1 MLQTER
7 DGVMSDVDCKPNFF
21 IVGAPKSG
29 TTSLHNY
36 LSQHPDVFM
45 SVRKEPCFLAPDF
58 SSPAYPQTEEEYLRC
73 FRGYNGEIRV
83 GESTTSYLYS
93 RLAARRI
100 RDFAPNARII
110 AMLRHPVDMIIS
122 LHTQYCKIGIENIS
136 RFEDA
141 LEAESDRRQ
150 GKRIPNGFRYP
161 KEYLL
166 YREVG
171 KYAKQ
176 LERYFCEFGRENVH
190 VIIFDDFRQDTEGEF
205 TKVCEFLGV
214 STDFKPNFTIKN
226 PAQTPRSLML
236 HRVAFRIKFIEKA
249 IVRWLRPIIPSRL
262 GKVLWRIY
270 RIPWKLNMKTGRA
283 PISSETRMTLFAYY
297 EQEIKDLERLLRAD
311 LSCWRITEECA
322 SVAE

>member
-1 MLQTER
+1 MLQTETEGAMT
-7 DGVMSDVDCKPNFF
+7 DTTCKPNFF

-45 SVRKEPCFLAPDF
+45 SVNKEPCFLAPDF

-73 FRGYNGEIRV
+73 FRGYNGESRV

-93 RLAARRI
+93 NMAARTI
-100 RDFAPNARII
+100 HEFAPDAKII
-110 AMLRHPVDMIIS
+110 AMLRNPSDMVAS
-122 LHTQYCKIGIENIS
+122 LHAQRLKMGSEDIKH
-136 RFEDA
+136 FEDA
-141 LEAESDRRQ
+141 LAAESDRRK
-150 GKRIPNGFRYP
+150 GKRIPSGFRYP

-176 LERYFCEFGRENVH
+176 LDRYFLEFGHENVH
-190 VIIFDDFRQDTEGEF
+190 VIIFDDFRRDTEGEF

-214 STDFKPNFTIKN
+214 STDFKPNFTVHN

-236 HRVAFRIKFIEKA
+236 HRFAVRIKFIEKA
-249 IVRWLRPIIPSRL
+249 IVRWLRPIIPSRP
-262 GKVLWRIY
+262 GKLLWRAY
-270 RIPWKLNMKTGRA
+270 NIPKKLNMKTGRVPMRA
-283 PISSETRMTLFAYY
+283 ETRMALASYY
-297 EQEIKDLERLLRAD
+297 VQEIKELERLLGRD
-311 LSCWRITEECA
+311 LDCWR
-322 SVAE
+322 